1 MTNIDPD
8 SVNSVLLDQ
17 NPSDT
22 EERWLVAGMVG
33 ISSNGEAQYVRNT
46 FWLPDKPGIGALLT
60 MLFAPQVELRH
71 SKDQDKL
78 TGFIAGLGPQV
89 KETGMGQVEKKRTSG
104 YFSEHDMEIKFNVEV
119 DQQDID
125 LVNNIRHWL
134 NKMLLKTK
142 QGAMTMTLPID
153 LRSAQ
158 QGIKT
163 NLLSLLNRE
172 RRLVS
177 REGVKSGHEYW

>member
-1 MTNIDPD
+1 
-8 SVNSVLLDQ
+8 
-17 NPSDT
+17 
-22 EERWLVAGMVG
+22 
-33 ISSNGEAQYVRNT
+33 
-46 FWLPDKPGIGALLT
+46 
-60 MLFAPQVELRH
+60 
-71 SKDQDKL
+71 
-78 TGFIAGLGPQV
+78 
-89 KETGMGQVEKKRTSG
+89 
-104 YFSEHDMEIKFNVEV
+104 MEIKFNVEV

-134 NKMLLKTK
+134 NKMLLKTSK
-142 QGAMTMTLPID
+142 GAMTMTLPID